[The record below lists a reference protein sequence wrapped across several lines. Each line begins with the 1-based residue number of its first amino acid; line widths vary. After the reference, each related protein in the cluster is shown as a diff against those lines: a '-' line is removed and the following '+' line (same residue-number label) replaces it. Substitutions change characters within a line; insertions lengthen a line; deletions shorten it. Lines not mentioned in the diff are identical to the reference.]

1 MKNFI
6 KALDERGITEAI
18 VKSAIMTEKVTG
30 RSITKGGLALILDYH
45 MTEDEELE
53 DIFLM
58 DAHEIA
64 LDIVLDCIQKNVDA
78 KKKNNVEVEK
88 SLFEELKNVID
99 DFFKNLEDDCK

>member
-6 KALDERGITEAI
+6 KALDERGITETI
-18 VKSAIMTEKVTG
+18 VKSVIMTEKVTG
-30 RSITKGGLALILDYH
+30 YSITKGGLALILDH
-45 MTEDEELE
+45 ITTEDEELE
-53 DIFLM
+53 DIFLR

-88 SLFEELKNVID
+88 KSF
-99 DFFKNLEDDCK
+99 